1 MLPYN
6 RRTSADNEPCPGTRI
21 GSYEVVS
28 AIGAGSMGEVYRA
41 RDPRLGRDVAIKV
54 LPSVDIELK
63 ARFAIEAGA
72 IASLSQGSV
81 MTPYADEQ
89 PTASAESDATRS
101 TSGGARS
108 PVAHAWDARIQSIL
122 DIEALL
128 SRRLWLFALLIG
140 AFYTLLLPGTLKT
153 FSDSESA
160 LSLRV
165 YEGFKCLV
173 LLTSAGL
180 FYILHRRRS
189 LTLSQLRGIEL
200 VLFGLVLLQFAWVDY
215 RTLFV
220 RKLAS
225 AIAAGRAD
233 EFALIVVGAQLLT
246 WFVLIVSY
254 GILIP
259 NAWRRCAL
267 VVGIMA
273 SIPVALTA
281 TAGLI
286 GDGIPRQMSGRYLA
300 ALCTWLGM
308 IVAVAVYGSH
318 RIEVLRQEAYTVRRL
333 GNYRL
338 KERLGAGGMGEVY
351 LAEHAFLRRP
361 CAVKLIRPDRARDS
375 ASLARFEREVQM
387 TSTLTHPNTVQI
399 YDYGHADDGT
409 FYYVM
414 KFLPGLT
421 LQQLVEREGP
431 LSAGRTIRILRQLC
445 GALREAHAAGL
456 IHCDVK
462 PGNTIICDRGG
473 EHDVAKLLDFG
484 LVRTLGWRQEARRF
498 TERGVIQG
506 TPAFMSP
513 EQALGGDLDSRTD
526 IYSLGAVAYFL
537 LTGEAPFA
545 GSSAEVRLAHICD
558 TVGFPERA
566 KLTVPH
572 DLQAIILRCLE
583 KDPARRFQRADTLNV
598 ALAECRADDL
608 TADTRPRTEAGLST

>member
-1 MLPYN
+1 MS
-6 RRTSADNEPCPGTRI
+6 RAPGTRI

-63 ARFAIEAGA
+63 ARFALEARA
-72 IASLSQGSV
+72 FASLSQGSV

-89 PTASAESDATRS
+89 PTASAESDSTRS

-128 SRRLWLFALLIG
+128 SRRLWFFALLIG

-160 LSLRV
+160 RSLRV
-165 YEGFKCLV
+165 YEGFKCVV
-173 LLTSAGL
+173 LLTAAGL

-189 LTLSQLRGIEL
+189 LTLSQLRAIEL

-220 RKLAS
+220 RKLPS

-414 KFLPGLT
+414 EFLPGLT

-484 LVRTLGWRQEARRF
+484 LVRSLGWRQDAGRF

-537 LTGEAPFA
+537 QTGEAPFA

-583 KDPARRFQRADTLNV
+583 KDPARRFQSADTLNV

>member
-414 KFLPGLT
+414 
-421 LQQLVEREGP
+421 
-431 LSAGRTIRILRQLC
+431 
-445 GALREAHAAGL
+445 
-456 IHCDVK
+456 
-462 PGNTIICDRGG
+462 
-473 EHDVAKLLDFG
+473 
-484 LVRTLGWRQEARRF
+484 
-498 TERGVIQG
+498 
-506 TPAFMSP
+506 
-513 EQALGGDLDSRTD
+513 
-526 IYSLGAVAYFL
+526 
-537 LTGEAPFA
+537 
-545 GSSAEVRLAHICD
+545 
-558 TVGFPERA
+558 
-566 KLTVPH
+566 
-572 DLQAIILRCLE
+572 
-583 KDPARRFQRADTLNV
+583 DPA
-598 ALAECRADDL
+598 
-608 TADTRPRTEAGLST
+608 